1 MKIKQLLL
9 STVSAGALLAVGTIA
24 ANADTN
30 VTVKSGDTV
39 SELAQANNTTIDA
52 IVSAN
57 ALTNGGNL
65 IYVGQTLTLPDGTS
79 TATASQAPVQAS
91 VASQAPASQAT
102 SLVASQAS
110 VASQAPAASQ
120 APVAVSQAASQAPVA
135 SQAPA
140 QTVTT
145 QAVATTTTSSAS
157 TTTVSSS
164 SDDAAKAYIAA
175 GESGGSYT
183 ATNGQYIGKY
193 QLSADKLNGDY
204 SAANQEAVASQYA
217 IARYG
222 SWSAAA
228 SYWAAHHAW

>member
-102 SLVASQAS
+102 SVVASQAS

-120 APVAVSQAASQAPVA
+120 APVVVSQAASQAPVA

-145 QAVATTTTSSAS
+145 QAVTTTSSAS